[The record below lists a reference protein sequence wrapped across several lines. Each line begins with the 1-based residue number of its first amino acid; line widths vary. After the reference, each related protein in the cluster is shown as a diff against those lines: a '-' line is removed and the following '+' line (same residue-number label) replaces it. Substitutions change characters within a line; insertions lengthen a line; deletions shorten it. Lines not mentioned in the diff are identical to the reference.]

1 MLGYPAVD
9 EIAPLVMEEHWLSA
23 QADCWIRQMAK
34 GKDPKLGNGL
44 WDWYLVFFENAFMF
58 PVVIQQISSG
68 LLQKKELLLSSMEN
82 SWIFNVI
89 LVWHLSQ
96 VLLPYFFKFY
106 IFI

>member
-44 WDWYLVFFENAFMF
+44 WD
-58 PVVIQQISSG
+58 
-68 LLQKKELLLSSMEN
+68 
-82 SWIFNVI
+82 
-89 LVWHLSQ
+89 
-96 VLLPYFFKFY
+96 
-106 IFI
+106 